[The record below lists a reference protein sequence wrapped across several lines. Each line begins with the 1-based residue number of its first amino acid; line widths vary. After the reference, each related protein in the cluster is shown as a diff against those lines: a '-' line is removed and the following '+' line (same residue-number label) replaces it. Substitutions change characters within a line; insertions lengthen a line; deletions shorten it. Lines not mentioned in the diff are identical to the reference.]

1 MYQQLYERFDSILS
15 PKQCVF
21 RKGYSTQHY
30 LMVILE
36 KLKESKDRGGG
47 GGGGGDFEAL
57 FTNLSKAIDC
67 TDDHNLLITR
77 YLGMGWQL
85 YHII

>member
-47 GGGGGDFEAL
+47 GGGGGGGGATLKLYSLTFL
-57 FTNLSKAIDC
+57 KQ
-67 TDDHNLLITR
+67 LIV
-77 YLGMGWQL
+77 
-85 YHII
+85 

>member
-47 GGGGGDFEAL
+47 DFEAL

>member
-47 GGGGGDFEAL
+47 EGGATLKLYSLTFL
-57 FTNLSKAIDC
+57 KQ
-67 TDDHNLLITR
+67 LIVQMITI
-77 YLGMGWQL
+77 Y
-85 YHII
+85 

>member
-47 GGGGGDFEAL
+47 GEGGATLKLYSLTFL
-57 FTNLSKAIDC
+57 KQ
-67 TDDHNLLITR
+67 LIVQMITI
-77 YLGMGWQL
+77 Y
-85 YHII
+85 

>member
-36 KLKESKDRGGG
+36 KLKESKDRGGEG
-47 GGGGGDFEAL
+47 GATLKLYSLTFL
-57 FTNLSKAIDC
+57 KQ
-67 TDDHNLLITR
+67 LIVQMITI
-77 YLGMGWQL
+77 Y
-85 YHII
+85 

>member
-47 GGGGGDFEAL
+47 GGGATLKLYSLTFL
-57 FTNLSKAIDC
+57 KQ
-67 TDDHNLLITR
+67 LIV
-77 YLGMGWQL
+77 
-85 YHII
+85 

>member
-47 GGGGGDFEAL
+47 DFEAL

-67 TDDHNLLITR
+67 IDDHNLLITR
-77 YLGMGWQL
+77 YLGMG
-85 YHII
+85 

>member
-47 GGGGGDFEAL
+47 GGGGFEV
-57 FTNLSKAIDC
+57 FFPNLSKAIDC
-67 TDDHNLLITR
+67 IDDHNLLITR

>member
-47 GGGGGDFEAL
+47 GGGGAAL
-57 FTNLSKAIDC
+57 KLYSLTFLKQ
-67 TDDHNLLITR
+67 LIV
-77 YLGMGWQL
+77 
-85 YHII
+85 